1 MKRLIIAVA
10 IVSGLVACNTQNA
23 QDHKLARHGITQ
35 MNGVYVRAYN
45 VGTDSI
51 RIETVA
57 IAEVNQLLS
66 K

>member
-1 MKRLIIAVA
+1 MKRLAIALA
-10 IVSGLVACNTQNA
+10 IVCGLVACNTQDA
-23 QDHKLARHGITQ
+23 KDQKLAKHGITR
-35 MNGVYVRAYN
+35 MNGVYIRAYN

-57 IAEVNQLLS
+57 IAEVNQLL